1 MAWHIIGSLPRWKPL
16 YICFPKSQFKGP
28 LSLFVVTLGNWA
40 QVTEK
45 RLEILQYK
53 LRLRKQ

>member
-1 MAWHIIGSLPRWKPL
+1 M
-16 YICFPKSQFKGP
+16 
-28 LSLFVVTLGNWA
+28 VTLGNWA

-53 LRLRKQ
+53 LRLRKQQANRRAPEVFIFKLTILGF